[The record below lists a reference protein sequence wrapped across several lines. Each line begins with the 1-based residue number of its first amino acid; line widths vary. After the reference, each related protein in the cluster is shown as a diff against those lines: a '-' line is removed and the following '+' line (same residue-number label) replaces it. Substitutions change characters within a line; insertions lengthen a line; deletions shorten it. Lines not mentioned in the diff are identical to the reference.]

1 MPRKYKRKTDR
12 VSTPLEELERAVKE
26 FAQRNSIDMPASW
39 TRDEK
44 AGPDWFNAFKARYH
58 LACRVPE
65 ATSLGRATAF
75 NKHNVGEFFD
85 NLSKVMDRFPP
96 HMMYNMDE
104 TGVTTV
110 QTPKQ
115 VVTEKG
121 KKQVGSVTSAERGD
135 GWMNEDAFLIF
146 LKHFIRHT
154 NCSTDHP
161 VLLILDNHESHISL
175 KSVTIAKEKGV
186 IMLTLPPHTSHR
198 LQPLDKTVY
207 GPLKTYNRAMDG
219 WMRSNPGD
227 IFPEEDYAPSMVT
240 DRANPEDEPS
250 ATADLPGEEP
260 STSAAAHLPG
270 PSHEPTHVTADPDPG
285 EPPATLTNPEH
296 LS

>member
-1 MPRKYKRKTDR
+1 
-12 VSTPLEELERAVKE
+12 
-26 FAQRNSIDMPASW
+26 
-39 TRDEK
+39 
-44 AGPDWFNAFKARYH
+44 
-58 LACRVPE
+58 
-65 ATSLGRATAF
+65 
-75 NKHNVGEFFD
+75 
-85 NLSKVMDRFPP
+85 
-96 HMMYNMDE
+96 MMYNMDE

-121 KKQVGSVTSAERGD
+121 KKQVGSVTSAERGELVTVACAVNATGNAVPPMFIFPRVRFKD
-135 GWMNEDAFLIF
+135 SLLNGSPAGSIGHCTKSGWMNEDAFLIF

-175 KSVTIAKEKGV
+175 KSVTIAKENGV

-207 GPLKTYNRAMDG
+207 GPLKTYYNRAMDG
-219 WMRSNPGD
+219 WMRSHPGRTVSIYEVSELVKQAFLSAMSPTNITSGFRATGIYPFNRD

-270 PSHEPTHVTADPDPG
+270 PSHEPTHVTG
-285 EPPATLTNPEH
+285 I
-296 LS
+296 

>member
-1 MPRKYKRKTDR
+1 
-12 VSTPLEELERAVKE
+12 
-26 FAQRNSIDMPASW
+26 MPASW

-85 NLSKVMDRFPP
+85 NLSKVMDRGELVTVACAVNATGNAVPP
-96 HMMYNMDE
+96 MFISPRVRFKDSLLN
-104 TGVTTV
+104 
-110 QTPKQ
+110 
-115 VVTEKG
+115 
-121 KKQVGSVTSAERGD
+121 GSPAGSIGHCTKS

-175 KSVTIAKEKGV
+175 KSVTIAKENGV

-207 GPLKTYNRAMDG
+207 GPLKTYYNRAMDG
-219 WMRSNPGD
+219 WMRSHPGRTVSIYETGQIQKMNPVPLLTCLENSPPPVQLLTCLD
-227 IFPEEDYAPSMVT
+227 
-240 DRANPEDEPS
+240 
-250 ATADLPGEEP
+250 
-260 STSAAAHLPG
+260 HLM
-270 PSHEPTHVTADPDPG
+270 SQHM
-285 EPPATLTNPEH
+285 
-296 LS
+296 SQ